1 MNLACAR
8 ELVHLGPMLPIILTI
23 AAVWLLVSWIEWR
36 RAPRRPDSEW
46 PVVPASR
53 EASFRGPVSIAVDRL
68 PRHTSRHTSSYQFA
82 HTREPKIGP
91 SSGSSGDARQR

>member
-1 MNLACAR
+1 MI
-8 ELVHLGPMLPIILTI
+8 PILLLI
-23 AAVWLLVSWIEWR
+23 AAVVLLVSWIEWR
-36 RAPRRPDSEW
+36 REPRRPDSEW

-68 PRHTSRHTSSYQFA
+68 PRHTSSYQFA

-91 SSGSSGDARQR
+91 SSGPSGDARQR